1 MHAVFLMEVRKKKNI
16 IHFSSHLMLVYILTM
31 YLLDV
36 TNSIMCIRIKIQL
49 T

>member
-1 MHAVFLMEVRKKKNI
+1 MFLVEVKKGQKF
-16 IHFSSHLMLVYILTM
+16 HFSSHLMLVYILTM

-36 TNSIMCIRIKIQL
+36 TNFIMHIRIKIQL